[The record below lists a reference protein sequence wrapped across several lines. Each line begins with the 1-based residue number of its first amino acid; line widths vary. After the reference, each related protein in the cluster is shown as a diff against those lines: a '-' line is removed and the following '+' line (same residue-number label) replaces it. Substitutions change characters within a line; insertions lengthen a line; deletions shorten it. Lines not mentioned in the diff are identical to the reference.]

1 MFLIQ
6 QLLEHLG
13 GREEREEG
21 REEEREEV
29 REKWR
34 EEREGEK
41 EGEWKEEKV
50 SLSNNVVFFLLH
62 EALSPSSPPSAET
75 QTVLC

>member
-1 MFLIQ
+1 M
-6 QLLEHLG
+6 
-13 GREEREEG
+13 
-21 REEEREEV
+21 

-34 EEREGEK
+34 EEREGEN